1 MSETP
6 LQYILFDHGRLK
18 IETRIIDRS
27 FESPLFWVM
36 FELVT
41 VKKNNKENQAWKFLQ
56 SS

>member
-1 MSETP
+1 MPSAGHP
-6 LQYILFDHGRLK
+6 ILFDHGRLK

-27 FESPLFWVM
+27 FESSLFWAM

-41 VKKNNKENQAWKFLQ
+41 VKKNNKENQPWKILQ